1 MTGAPQI
8 GHNGGPR
15 LPLARKLTPAQDR
28 ALRMIRDHGDA
39 FRGLAG
45 RSRIGGSNNTR
56 WWLQKEGLAAIDFS
70 HDVPDVLTER
80 GARVLA
86 AGRMVD

>member
-1 MTGAPQI
+1 MSPTEQV

-15 LPLARKLTPAQDR
+15 LPLGRKISAAQER

-39 FRGLAG
+39 FRGLTG
-45 RSRIGGSNNTR
+45 RSRIGGANNTR
-56 WWLQKEGLAAIDFS
+56 WWLQKEGLAVIDFS
-70 HDVPDVLTER
+70 HDVADTLTER